1 MRRFTD
7 ETGPLGHY
15 STRRIRLRPVDHDG
29 RMEPSLST
37 EFRLAVP
44 KCWWARPTVA
54 GQRRLRTGFP
64 EVRADLLLGR
74 HSHAG
79 RRSSKRSAQS
89 HGVSLDS

>member
-44 KCWWARPTVA
+44 KMLVGSAYGCGSAPASDRLSRGEGRFVA
-54 GQRRLRTGFP
+54 G
-64 EVRADLLLGR
+64 
-74 HSHAG
+74 
-79 RRSSKRSAQS
+79 
-89 HGVSLDS
+89 